1 MGAERVSVLLNHVSG
16 AQCLVHFM
24 EVALKVFVEYMYI
37 LLCISYMYIYIPQIY
52 VLEQQ
57 ERYTCYFITKN
68 EDDNNSK

>member
-1 MGAERVSVLLNHVSG
+1 MNII
-16 AQCLVHFM
+16 HFTVDRHLGCFQFAVITNAATINISM
-24 EVALKVFVEYMYI
+24 H
-37 LLCISYMYIYIPQIY
+37 ISYMYIYIPQIY